1 MDKKT
6 ALEKIKKCLR
16 LAKSANEHEAAQALK
31 QAQALMRE
39 HGVTDFDVVLSEVTE
54 AGVKTPVACPRWQ
67 HGLFNV
73 CKKAFGCGG
82 YIEKDFDYLANR
94 YTASYKFY
102 GVAPKPELASYAYE
116 VLLRQIRA
124 ARRQYIAIEL
134 KRVRSTKNKTYRAD
148 QFCEGWVV
156 AVLNKVEVFANTLE
170 EQQKLD
176 SYFAR
181 LGEMKP
187 TKVRGSNVKGSVK
200 NSAAYDRSNG
210 YAQGQD
216 AQLNHAMNGGEEQKR
231 LGV

>member
-39 HGVTDFDVVLSEVTE
+39 YGVTDFDVALSEVTE
-54 AGVKTPVACPRWQ
+54 AGVKTPVTCPRWQ

-73 CKKAFGCGG
+73 CKLAFGCGG

-102 GVAPKPELASYAYE
+102 GVSPKPELASYAYE
-116 VLLRQIRA
+116 VLIRQLRW
-124 ARRQYIAIEL
+124 ARRQYIATEL
-134 KRVRSTKNKTYRAD
+134 MRVRSTKNKTYRAD

-156 AVLNKVEVFANTLE
+156 AVLNKVEAFANSPE
-170 EQQKLD
+170 ETQKMEF
-176 SYFAR
+176 YFKQ
-181 LGEMKP
+181 LGEMKKA
-187 TKVRGSNVKGSVK
+187 KVRDVKVKGNVK
-200 NSAAYDRSNG
+200 NSGACDRASG
-210 YAQGQD
+210 YEQGKN
-216 AQLNHAMNGGEEQKR
+216 AQLNHAMSGGEERKR